1 MPLCGPVSNK
11 KDTEFLQYINS
22 VFFCVSVFF
31 FVSLQLL
38 NCINQKTKDNGRFQK
53 IRYPALGNEQSGAGR
68 CNQVPV
74 GLLESLYLGRTATQC
89 NTA

>member
-38 NCINQKTKDNGRFQK
+38 NCINQKNKRQWT
-53 IRYPALGNEQSGAGR
+53 ISE
-68 CNQVPV
+68 
-74 GLLESLYLGRTATQC
+74 
-89 NTA
+89 NTLPGTWE